1 LVARARQ
8 APPVAACTGF
18 LVPLKCGVMK
28 LRRLALLIGL
38 LFAGCVGMD
47 TWGVRSQGSL
57 PAEGL
62 SSEQAQ
68 QLRSAAAMGEPSLI
82 ATAGRMAWENPEN
95 SVQLANYAANLF
107 PDREQEIRAA
117 VLRGVAR

>member
-1 LVARARQ
+1 MNFPRILPLV
-8 APPVAACTGF
+8 F
-18 LVPLKCGVMK
+18 
-28 LRRLALLIGL
+28 L

-47 TWGVRSQGSL
+47 SWGVRSQGSL

-62 SSEQAQ
+62 STEQVQ

-82 ATAGRMAWENPEN
+82 ATAGRMAWENPE
-95 SVQLANYAANLF
+95 SAASLANYAANLF

>member
-1 LVARARQ
+1 MNFPRV
-8 APPVAACTGF
+8 
-18 LVPLKCGVMK
+18 VPLVC
-28 LRRLALLIGL
+28 LLL
-38 LFAGCVGMD
+38 AGCVGMD
-47 TWGVRSQGSL
+47 SWGVQSQGSL

-62 SSEQAQ
+62 NAEQVQ

-95 SVQLANYAANLF
+95 AASLANYAANLF

>member
-1 LVARARQ
+1 MSLKCCIVKFRRI
-8 APPVAACTGF
+8 
-18 LVPLKCGVMK
+18 VPLF
-28 LRRLALLIGL
+28 GL
-38 LFAGCVGMD
+38 LLAGCVGMD
-47 TWGVRSQGSL
+47 TWGVRSQGTH

-62 SSEQAQ
+62 SGEQTQ

-82 ATAGRMAWENPEN
+82 ATAGRMAWESPEN

-117 VLRGVAR
+117 VLSGVAR